1 MKTGQKRIAAAGIFV
16 TIALVVAAL
25 WFFWLRPA
33 GSLSAAWN
41 VLIHPAGTVSP
52 GTLKASGTVEITVL
66 SIAPELPGKIIAVD
80 FQEGDAVKAGE
91 VLVQLDDTTLQIQ
104 RRIAVANLEAAR
116 LALQKLAGPTVIANM
131 QKTIAQDEQAIR
143 DARQA
148 LDVQQYYATNTT
160 DLQNAKANLFL
171 AEKALDNARTAY
183 DKVNGDPA
191 TDTNKAAAYQKYYQ
205 VEQAYDKVL
214 YIYQMW
220 NGESNQEQN
229 DLKKANLALAKAR
242 LVENQAF
249 LAALNG
255 GLIPENATGPGIAQL
270 QQARMTLQAAQARL
284 KLLDDQIST
293 MTVTA
298 PVDAVVMRR
307 SADPGNVVSPGS
319 ELLTLA
325 SLNDLTI
332 TVYIPEDSYR
342 KIKLGQAAT
351 VSVDSFPSELFHA
364 VVKDISAELE
374 FLPRTTYTASGDQ
387 LTVHAIR
394 LELVDAAGKLK
405 PGMTVEVDFIQE

>member
-1 MKTGQKRIAAAGIFV
+1 MKMGQKRIAAAGVVV
-16 TIALVVAAL
+16 TIVLAVAAL
-25 WFFWLRPA
+25 WIFWLSPA

-41 VLIHPAGTVSP
+41 ALIHPAGTVAP
-52 GTLKASGTVEITVL
+52 GILKASGTVETTVL
-66 SIAPELPGKIIAVD
+66 SIAPELPGKIIGVN
-80 FQEGDAVKAGE
+80 FQEGDAVKAGQ

-104 RRIAVANLEAAR
+104 RRIAAANLEAAK
-116 LALQKLAGPTVIANM
+116 LALQKLASPTIIANL
-131 QKTIAQDEQAIR
+131 QRTIAQDEQAVK
-143 DARQA
+143 DARRV

-171 AEKALDNARTAY
+171 AEKALDKARTAY

-205 VEQAYDKVL
+205 VEQAYDKAL
-214 YIYQMW
+214 YVYQMW
-220 NGESNQEQN
+220 SGESNQEQN
-229 DLKKANLALAKAR
+229 DLKKANLALADAR
-242 LVENQAF
+242 LVEDQAF
-249 LAALNG
+249 LATLKG
-255 GLIPENATGPGIAQL
+255 DPVPENATGPGIAQL
-270 QQARMTLQAAQARL
+270 QKARMTLQAAQAKL

-293 MTVTA
+293 MTIPA
-298 PVDAVVMRR
+298 PVDAVVMSR
-307 SADPGNVVSPGS
+307 SADPGNVVRPGS

-325 SLNDLTI
+325 RLNDLTI
-332 TVYIPEDSYR
+332 TVYIPEESYG

-351 VSVDSFPSELFHA
+351 VSVDSSPGELFHA
-364 VVKDISAELE
+364 VVKHISAEPE
-374 FLPRTTYTASGDQ
+374 FLPRTTYTKSSDL